1 MAKLNHTFTLEAINS
16 NIDKIDITP
25 NDGSESRSLFD
36 ANPTLFTYS
45 EHLFRDTIE
54 AQITVSDTGAK
65 FNGKS
70 LTEGLPVVGTEDVSI
85 KLHDSYSN
93 TLELDL
99 VVNKVSIPT
108 SDTQKEIVI
117 LTMTSEEF
125 IRNHQEIA
133 RVKKRYDGRISDHVK
148 NILSENLKA
157 KNIKDENIQETS
169 NNYNFIGNRK
179 KPLYILRWLSKK
191 SFSNKDGKSG
201 DTAGFVFYENR
212 DGFNFKSLDS
222 LFAQSPKEKF
232 IYNDTP
238 EGISV
243 SSELQNVKISKF
255 SIDNTLTANRKL
267 SMGAYNTK
275 LIAFDPFN
283 CDYKEVVQSAD
294 EAKSGTTLSSKK
306 LPKLNEKFTDV
317 PTRTTYI
324 LRDTGTLPKGD
335 VEEQLQLSD
344 KEIFEPAKILN
355 QATRRYNQLSLYSVD
370 IEIGLDLSYKVG
382 DTVEIELKSLNQQ
395 DDGERNKMV
404 GGKYLVMSLRHT
416 LLTKNAV
423 TRLGLVRD
431 SIGRKVE
438 SSGMV
443 VGVA

>member
-1 MAKLNHTFTLEAINS
+1 MRQN
-16 NIDKIDITP
+16 
-25 NDGSESRSLFD
+25 
-36 ANPTLFTYS
+36 
-45 EHLFRDTIE
+45 
-54 AQITVSDTGAK
+54 
-65 FNGKS
+65 
-70 LTEGLPVVGTEDVSI
+70 
-85 KLHDSYSN
+85 
-93 TLELDL
+93 
-99 VVNKVSIPT
+99 
-108 SDTQKEIVI
+108 
-117 LTMTSEEF
+117 
-125 IRNHQEIA
+125 QEQ
-133 RVKKRYDGRISDHVK
+133 
-148 NILSENLKA
+148 LC
-157 KNIKDENIQETS
+157 
-169 NNYNFIGNRK
+169 
-179 KPLYILRWLSKK
+179 
-191 SFSNKDGKSG
+191 
-201 DTAGFVFYENR
+201 
-212 DGFNFKSLDS
+212 
-222 LFAQSPKEKF
+222 
-232 IYNDTP
+232 
-238 EGISV
+238 
-243 SSELQNVKISKF
+243 LQ
-255 SIDNTLTANRKL
+255 
-267 SMGAYNTK
+267 
-275 LIAFDPFN
+275 
-283 CDYKEVVQSAD
+283 
-294 EAKSGTTLSSKK
+294 K

>member
-1 MAKLNHTFTLEAINS
+1 MTKLNHTFTLEAINS

-36 ANPTLFTYS
+36 ANPTLFTYG
-45 EHLFRDTIE
+45 EHLFRDTVE

-243 SSELQNVKISKF
+243 SSQLQNVKISKF

-335 VEEQLQLSD
+335 VEEQLKLSD

-404 GGKYLVMSLRHT
+404 GGEYLVMSLRHT